1 MTDEIAGSD
10 NAFTVSEDD
19 STGFA
24 GSDIDSLKAQY
35 EERLKGLQ
43 RVVSEKDKVIAERV
57 KRERELELQAL
68 PPDERYSRLEE
79 EYQRDLREARTEL
92 ELIRLESKFGKAM
105 PLYKKLI
112 AMESIEDQLAYL
124 DTVAGGV
131 EETTEPSGSTKPATV
146 DRNPGDR
153 ASGRGVVMADG
164 RVMDDTFAD
173 RILGAFKKR

>member
-1 MTDEIAGSD
+1 VTDEIAGSD

-92 ELIRLESKFGKAM
+92 ELIRLESKF
-105 PLYKKLI
+105 
-112 AMESIEDQLAYL
+112 